1 MRSMAKLLLIRHSQ
15 PEQDTTIPA
24 SEWRLSH
31 LGRQLCEP
39 LAEKLKA
46 YEPTRLISS
55 VEPKA
60 VETAQVT
67 ARHLGISSEIAFG
80 LHEHDRSN
88 VGYIPDGERF
98 EAIIKDL
105 FAKPD
110 EKVFGVEN
118 AKQALERFQGAVDG
132 LLDEYADET
141 IGMVTHGTVMSLF
154 VATHNDVNG
163 FELWGKLTMPCIIV
177 LELPSLGL
185 KKMVTEVTS

>member
-1 MRSMAKLLLIRHSQ
+1 MRNMAKLLLIRHSQ

-31 LGRQLCEP
+31 QGRQLCEP
-39 LAEKLKA
+39 LAERLKA

-67 ARHLGISSEIAFG
+67 ARHLGVSSEIAFG

-98 EAIIKDL
+98 EVIIKDL

-110 EKVFGVEN
+110 EKVFGAET
-118 AKQALERFQGAVDG
+118 AKQAVERFQGAVDG
-132 LLDEYADET
+132 LLDEYVDET
-141 IGMVTHGTVMSLF
+141 LGVVTHGTVMSLF
-154 VATHNDVNG
+154 VAAHNKTDG
-163 FELWGKLTMPCIIV
+163 FELWGSLRMPSVIV
-177 LELPSLGL
+177 IELPTLGI
-185 KKMVTEVTS
+185 KEVVTELR